1 MERKPPPD
9 PRTPST
15 GQPVKIFSIKH
26 NDPTSVRFLGPI
38 AGLVTHW
45 QSGRSEVC
53 EGDNCP
59 AARHKCRSVF
69 KAFGPVEVWDRI
81 DEVWRPEVLEVTE
94 NLEEIL
100 RGRDLRGEVWLLTRP
115 YVKGNSDPVNGQ
127 LLEKLDPRTLRKAF
141 DIVPILT
148 RNFRP
153 VHKLLLGACNPNP
166 PRVYLEPSTGAPPKL
181 PADLIPD
188 EPRPPSPAEQKKI
201 KEMLAELRGTGTR
214 KEKDGARAHEGNGH
228 SHDQAGRNG
237 R

>member
-1 MERKPPPD
+1 V
-9 PRTPST
+9 TVSST
-15 GQPVKIFSIKH
+15 
-26 NDPTSVRFLGPI
+26 
-38 AGLVTHW
+38 AG
-45 QSGRSEVC
+45 GRSNSNVTRRNRIERTDLPLREAIAR
-53 EGDNCP
+53 EGGGWAED
-59 AARHKCRSVF
+59 KL